1 MGPLIPNEILD
12 ANWNFLIALIVGIG
26 FGFILERAGFS
37 SSRKLA
43 GVFYGYDFVVLR
55 VFFTAAITAAIGLYY
70 FRYFEWI
77 DLTNIYINPL
87 YMTSIIIGGII
98 MGLGFIIGGFC
109 PGTSVCA
116 AVIGKI
122 DAMVFIG
129 GIFIGIFF
137 YGETYELL
145 WKETHM
151 DKFMGMPLVYDSL
164 SISYG
169 LFILGLTIMAL
180 IAFYVTSLIE
190 KKVKSIDY

>member
-12 ANWNFLIALIVGIG
+12 TNWNFLIALIVGIG
-26 FGFILERAGFS
+26 FGYILERAGFS

-77 DLTNIYINPL
+77 DLDSVYINPL
-87 YMTSIIIGGII
+87 YMTSIIIGGVI

-122 DAMVFIG
+122 DAMVFLG

-137 YGETYELL
+137 FGETYEWL

-151 DKFMGMPLVYDSL
+151 DKFMGTPLVYDSL
-164 SISYG
+164 NISYG

-180 IAFYVTSLIE
+180 IAFYVTAKIV
-190 KKVKSIDY
+190 KKVKPVDY

>member
-1 MGPLIPNEILD
+1 MGPLIPNEIID
-12 ANWNFLIALIVGIG
+12 VNWNFLIALIVGIG

-70 FRYFEWI
+70 FSYFEWI
-77 DLTNIYINPL
+77 DLSMIYINPL
-87 YMTSIIIGGII
+87 YLKSNLIGGII

-116 AVIGKI
+116 AMIGKI
-122 DAMVFIG
+122 DGMVFIG

-137 YGETYELL
+137 FGETYELL
-145 WKETHM
+145 WKEAHM
-151 DKFMGMPLVYDSL
+151 DAFMGAPLVFDSL

-169 LFILGLTIMAL
+169 LFILGLTAAAL
-180 IAFYVTSLIE
+180 LAFFVTAKIV
-190 KKVKSIDY
+190 KKVKPVEY

>member
-1 MGPLIPNEILD
+1 MGPLIPNEIID
-12 ANWNFLIALIVGIG
+12 TNWNFLIALLVGIG

-55 VFFTAAITAAIGLYY
+55 VFFTGAITAAIGLYY

-77 DLTNIYINPL
+77 DLSMVYINPL
-87 YMTSIIIGGII
+87 YLTSALVGGVI

-109 PGTSVCA
+109 PGTSICA

-137 YGETYELL
+137 YAETYEWL
-145 WKETHM
+145 WKEIHM
-151 DKFMGMPLVYDSL
+151 DAYLGAPLVYDDL
-164 SISYG
+164 GITYG
-169 LFILGLTIMAL
+169 LFILGLVIMAL
-180 IAFYVTSLIE
+180 IAFYVTAKIV
-190 KKVKSIDY
+190 KKVKPVDY